1 MASVARM
8 NWISRLL
15 VLGLAMVVVAC
26 HEDPT
31 SRPPEDAAVDELRL
45 FDPPDARPDT
55 GVPDDAAVVDA
66 ASQAQ
71 WDLFVLR
78 LLVEPPSGASG
89 WDPDGTV
96 DPTVT
101 ITAGGD
107 VGTTDA
113 RADVRFVSGWAGAAW
128 IEPVVVT
135 SESHLLGGL
144 DVSLADDDGA
154 TSDAIASC
162 HVAIDAATLEGRL
175 ASLSCA
181 PGTVGYAGTGRF
193 DVRIGLRPHG
203 DTAAV
208 AGTGASVWEVRM
220 THLTISPTD
229 ESGASWDPSG
239 GAPDPTLVVEM
250 LDDGPGTDVS
260 VPVATRLA
268 DDTLD
273 APFDPPVVIARLP
286 DEIRDVPGER
296 DLTAFWRLYDD
307 DGGALVPMDNCG
319 IVPTSGVAPTT
330 ASETGSTFCLFD
342 TIDSAVWMVDYTV
355 VRFGD
360 GWL

>member
-1 MASVARM
+1 M
-8 NWISRLL
+8 NWISKVL
-15 VLGLAMVVVAC
+15 VLGIAVIVVAC
-26 HEDPT
+26 HEDP
-31 SRPPEDAAVDELRL
+31 SQRPPEDAAVDELRL

-55 GVPDDAAVVDA
+55 GVPEDAAVVDA
-66 ASQAQ
+66 GSVDAAGETQ

-78 LLVEPPSGASG
+78 VLVEPPSSAPG
-89 WDPDGTV
+89 WDADGTV

-107 VGTTDA
+107 VGTTDV

-128 IEPVVVT
+128 LDPAVVT
-135 SESHLLGGL
+135 TESHLLGGL

-175 ASLSCA
+175 VSLSCA
-181 PGTVGYAGTGRF
+181 PGTVGYTGTGRF

-203 DTAAV
+203 DDAPV
-208 AGTGASVWEVRM
+208 PGSGSSVWELRM
-220 THLTISPTD
+220 THVTISPTD
-229 ESGASWDPSG
+229 ESGASWDPGG
-239 GAPDPTLVVEM
+239 GAPDPTIVVEM

-260 VPVATRLA
+260 IPVATRLA

-273 APFDPPVVIARLP
+273 APFDPPIVIARLP

-296 DLTAFWRLYDD
+296 DISNFIRLYDD
-307 DGGALVPMDNCG
+307 DGGTLVPMDNCG
-319 IVPTSGVAPTT
+319 IIASGGPAPSVP
-330 ASETGSTFCLFD
+330 SETGSTFCLFD
-342 TIDSAVWMVDYTV
+342 TIDASVWMIDYTV